1 MKHTTRFVVVGNHLA
16 QHPSMSLVAIGL
28 ATPIQS
34 LPAGTRIGIK
44 RLAERFPEGEVRIA
58 AALRELEA
66 YGYLERVRVRL
77 ETGQVV
83 TRTVSY
89 NRPRG
94 TSPEDP
100 PPNPTPP
107 KPTAPAPAP
116 QPLPDAGPR
125 PDPGPELGPELEPEP
140 GRVPGSTL
148 GFQSVPV
155 PVPEP
160 AAMPVPV
167 PEAMPVP
174 VTAAMPVPVPEA
186 MPVPE
191 PAAMPV
197 PVPEPEAMPVPEPA
211 AMPVPVPVPVAMPE
225 LGAGRGP
232 GPARVGPSGSGPGP
246 WPVAGRPP
254 GEPAQ
259 QDAFD
264 LLARLR
270 LDDPRLLLPHRAVH
284 QLAPGVAEW
293 LDRGAGTEAV
303 RHFLGGNLPPDL
315 RNPAALIAYR
325 LRAQVPP
332 HLPAAPAAVPVV
344 RPHPFQTCDGCERAF
359 RAPAPGRCGDCP
371 PGPSAAAA

>member
-125 PDPGPELGPELEPEP
+125 PDPGPDPGPELEPEP

-155 PVPEP
+155 PE
-160 AAMPVPV
+160 

-174 VTAAMPVPVPEA
+174 VP
-186 MPVPE
+186 
-191 PAAMPV
+191 
-197 PVPEPEAMPVPEPA
+197 
-211 AMPVPVPVPVAMPE
+211 
-225 LGAGRGP
+225 GAGRGP

-246 WPVAGRPP
+246 WPDTGRPP
-254 GEPAQ
+254 GEPAR